1 MHPMKTRTFRFKN
14 IPQQLGTPKGQ
25 NFEKYVAVV

>member
-1 MHPMKTRTFRFKN
+1 MKTRTYRFKN

-25 NFEKYVAVV
+25 NFERSVAAV